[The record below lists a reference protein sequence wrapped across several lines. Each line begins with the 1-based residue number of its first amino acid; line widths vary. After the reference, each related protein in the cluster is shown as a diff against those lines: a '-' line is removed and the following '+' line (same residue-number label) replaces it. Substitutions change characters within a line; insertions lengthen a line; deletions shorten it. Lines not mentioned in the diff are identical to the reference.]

1 MCMQFHWK
9 ICTFSF
15 GDDFGWIHSRS
26 LGKHVPMLDQKLAYV
41 VKSTDENDGSV
52 ENHQRV
58 EIAVNLSEF
67 PVRLCGLRRPEES
80 DVPDDGETC
89 RTGGQ
94 SLGPSCQ
101 GPNQTKQ
108 HNNNGHRHPH
118 TAVDR
123 VTFVTECSC
132 IYALSRR
139 PEILRRSLY

>member
-1 MCMQFHWK
+1 MHAISLK

-15 GDDFGWIHSRS
+15 SDDFGWIHSWS
-26 LGKHVPMLDQKLAYV
+26 LGEHVPMFDQKLAYI
-41 VKSTDENDGSV
+41 VKATDENDRSV

-118 TAVDR
+118 TTVQSNLR
-123 VTFVTECSC
+123 YRMQLYLCTEPT
-132 IYALSRR
+132 A
-139 PEILRRSLY
+139 